1 MILQGDEIVGA
12 GIKRR
17 GGILN
22 KSFDHGWIHLGIHHF
37 DNIGYRR

>member
-1 MILQGDEIVGA
+1 MILQGDEIVCA

-22 KSFDHGWIHLGIHHF
+22 ESLDHGWIHLGIHHF
-37 DNIGYRR
+37 NDIGYGR